1 MPHEILDTGIDV
13 IRWLAAH
20 RTPAATVLFLAASG
34 LGSTV
39 GYLVLFPILWWG
51 FSWKLGARL
60 FVALVL
66 SVYLNAL
73 LKDWIHLER
82 PFVYARVENITTP
95 DEYSFPS
102 GHAQN
107 AALVWGLLALH
118 FRKRWFGYLS
128 AAIVLL
134 IGFSRV
140 YLGVHFPT
148 DVLGGWLIGGVLAWA
163 YARGSMPFATW
174 AERLSLPFQL
184 TLALG
189 LPSLLTFAHG
199 TRYTAMALGGLA
211 GALGGLALARSE
223 RLYPDPHEP
232 RSRRAWLLVGLVGL
246 PILYLGLR
254 RLSPAADSSFYY
266 LYLFLRFA
274 AIGLWVSF
282 LVPRIVALWKREKH
296 EDADAASSREV

>member
-1 MPHEILDTGIDV
+1 VPHEVLDAGIDV

-20 RTPAATVLFLAASG
+20 RTPAATALFLGATG
-34 LGSTV
+34 LGSTI

-73 LKDWIHLER
+73 LKDWFAIER
-82 PFVYARVENITTP
+82 PFLYAPVDHITTP

-118 FRKRWFGYLS
+118 FKKRWFRYLC
-128 AAIVLL
+128 AVLVLL

-148 DVLGGWLIGGVLAWA
+148 DVLAGWSVGALLAWA
-163 YARGSMPFATW
+163 YARGSRPAADW
-174 AERLSLPFQL
+174 ASS
-184 TLALG
+184 LG
-189 LPSLLTFAHG
+189 LPAQVALAVGVPSLLTLAHG
-199 TRYTAMALGGLA
+199 TRNTAIALGGLA
-211 GALGGLALARSE
+211 GALSGLAIARSE
-223 RLYPDPHEP
+223 RLYRDDEP
-232 RSRRAWLLVGLVGL
+232 RSRRAWLVVGLLGL
-246 PILYLGLR
+246 PVLYLALR
-254 RLSPAADSSFYY
+254 RLSPGVDSSFYY

-282 LVPRIVALWKREKH
+282 LVPRIAAMLK
-296 EDADAASSREV
+296 EDKT